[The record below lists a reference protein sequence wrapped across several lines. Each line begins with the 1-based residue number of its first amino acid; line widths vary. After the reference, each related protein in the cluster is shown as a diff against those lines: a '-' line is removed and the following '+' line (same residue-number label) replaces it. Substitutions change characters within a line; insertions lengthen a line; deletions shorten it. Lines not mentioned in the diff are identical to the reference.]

1 MLDFAIRIVVN
12 AIALIAAVYLV
23 PRVRFEG
30 SLVELVVIAAIFGL
44 INAYLRPIVKMLS
57 LPLRLLSFGL
67 VGLAINTAFVL
78 LLAFIGGQLELGFRL
93 AGWPP
98 GDFDVDVIIAAFV
111 TALVVTIVSTALSL
125 VRRIA
130 PGI

>member
-1 MLDFAIRIVVN
+1 MLDFIIRIVIN

-44 INAYLRPIVKMLS
+44 INAYLRPIVKLLS

-67 VGLAINTAFVL
+67 VGFVINTAFVL
-78 LLAFIGGQLELGFRL
+78 LLAFIGGQLDLGFHL

-98 GDFDVDVIIAAFV
+98 GDFDVDVIIAAFL
-111 TALVVTIVSTALSL
+111 TALVVTVVSTALSL